1 MKIKEGFQLCKVG
14 DSSVVIATG
23 NVSMELSALTTLNE
37 TGEYIWNHMISD
49 TDVDTIVE
57 AMLKDYEGLDA
68 ETAKAD
74 VLEFVQKL
82 KGAGF
87 LA

>member
-23 NVSMELSALTTLNE
+23 NVAMELSALTTLNE
-37 TGEYIWNHMISD
+37 TGEYIWNHMEKE
-49 TDVDTIVE
+49 TDVDTIVA
-57 AMLKDYEGLDA
+57 AMMKDYEGLDA
-68 ETAKAD
+68 ATAKAD
-74 VLEFVQKL
+74 VEEFIEKL